1 MSALKN
7 LAASIAAHE
16 RVTAVETAARAAA
29 IKAANQMTA
38 VEAATEGSF
47 MELLEK
53 DDLARVRRD
62 RLATAEKA
70 LAKMA
75 KAKTSRDAAAKA
87 IAEAQALVAKA
98 RRLGLDAAEAAQEI
112 RALHKGLD
120 TCRGN
125 LGRAKAEAERAIRA
139 LEAIGGALDEGSE
152 AAKTAEELKARAE
165 AEAKAKAKARARA
178 EAEAAKARA
187 LRALDAP
194 APSLGERVG
203 DEVAAALQA
212 LIRA

>member
-1 MSALKN
+1 MSALKS
-7 LAASIAAHE
+7 LAASVAAHE
-16 RVTAVETAARAAA
+16 RVAAAEAAARAAA

-75 KAKTSRDAAAKA
+75 KAKASRDAAAKA
-87 IAEAQALVAKA
+87 IAEAQALVARA
-98 RRLGLDAAEAAQEI
+98 RRLGLDTAEAVQEV
-112 RALHKGLD
+112 RALNKGLD
-120 TCRGN
+120 TCRGT
-125 LGRAKAEAERAIRA
+125 LGRARSEAERALKA
-139 LEAIGGALDEGSE
+139 LEAIGGALTEGSE
-152 AAKTAEELKARAE
+152 AAKVAEELKARAE

-203 DEVAAALQA
+203 DEVATALQA

>member
-7 LAASIAAHE
+7 LAASVAAHE
-16 RVTAVETAARAAA
+16 RVAAASAAARAAA
-29 IKAANQMTA
+29 VRAANQATA
-38 VEAATEGSF
+38 AEAAAEGSF
-47 MELLEK
+47 TELLER

-98 RRLGLDAAEAAQEI
+98 RRLGLDTAEAVQEVQSLD
-112 RALHKGLD
+112 RGLD

-125 LGRAKAEAERAIRA
+125 LGRARSEAERALKA
-139 LEAIGGALDEGSE
+139 LEAIGGALTEGSE
-152 AAKTAEELKARAE
+152 AAKIAGELAAKAE

-187 LRALDAP
+187 IRALDAP